1 MKESE
6 KVKERKELIDKKKE
20 KNRKEGGMKRKK
32 KKEKNRK
39 EGGKK
44 RNGEKEKERKEKEE
58 KKERKEQKKK
68 NDKEEKRMKRRER
81 KRKKEKRKRKKKENL
96 VAEIVVQA
104 AKEYPQ
110 QLGVNACIR
119 LFEQFKSY
127 EGSYFF
133 LWTYLCSRLD
143 PDIHFMYIEGAA
155 KTGQIEDV
163 KV

>member
-20 KNRKEGGMKRKK
+20 KNRKDGGMKRKK

-44 RNGEKEKERKEKEE
+44 RNGEKEKKEKKRKKK
-58 KKERKEQKKK
+58 KKERKEQKKRMK
-68 NDKEEKRMKRRER
+68 KRKKERKEERE
-81 KRKKEKRKRKKKENL
+81 KEKRKRKKKESL
-96 VAEIVVQA
+96 VAQIVVQA

-155 KTGQIEDV
+155 KTGQIKDV

>member
-1 MKESE
+1 M
-6 KVKERKELIDKKKE
+6 
-20 KNRKEGGMKRKK
+20 
-32 KKEKNRK
+32 
-39 EGGKK
+39 KK
-44 RNGEKEKERKEKEE
+44 R
-58 KKERKEQKKK
+58 KKERKE
-68 NDKEEKRMKRRER
+68 ERE
-81 KRKKEKRKRKKKENL
+81 KEKRKRKKKESL
-96 VAEIVVQA
+96 VAQIVVQA

-155 KTGQIEDV
+155 KTGQIKDV
-163 KV
+163 KVNPGNAPLVVVQLCDDECPEDFIKVLLYLSVLSFQMILLFSNVRRG